1 MPELRAV
8 LETSLYV
15 KDLDRALAFYRDIL
29 GLRLMQRF
37 DPNRGLAF
45 QVGRSVLLI
54 FCAEETLKGGLFP
67 VHGARG
73 PGHAAFLVGIG
84 EIEDWR
90 KRLAESGVGIEK
102 ELTFGKTPPSL
113 YFRDPDGNSL
123 EIAMASIW
131 PLEPSQAQ

>member
-1 MPELRAV
+1 MPGLRGV

-15 KDLDRALAFYRDIL
+15 KDLDRALGFYRDVL

-45 QVGRSVLLI
+45 QIGRSVLLI

-67 VHGARG
+67 AHGARG
-73 PGHAAFLVGIG
+73 PGHAAFLVEPG
-84 EIEDWR
+84 EIEEWR
-90 KRLAESGVGIEK
+90 KWLEKSGVSIEK
-102 ELTFGKTPPSL
+102 ELAFGKNPPSL

-123 EIAMASIW
+123 EIAVASIW